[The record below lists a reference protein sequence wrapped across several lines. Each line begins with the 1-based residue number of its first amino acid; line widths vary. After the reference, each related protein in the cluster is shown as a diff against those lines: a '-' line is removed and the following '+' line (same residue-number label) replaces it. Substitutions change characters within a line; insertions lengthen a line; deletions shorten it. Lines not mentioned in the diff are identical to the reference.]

1 MTISWDVINKLFE
14 LNVRDRYKAMKKMT
28 LEEQIEIG
36 KKMNLD
42 DLKQYNKLLD
52 HDMKHP
58 KPKYQVEPCN
68 DLIDDILK
76 QILIEQTKKRT
87 GEYKVY
93 PNLYKYVMYRA
104 TKDLDAGVYDNRELT
119 EEDVVRYIIG

>member
-1 MTISWDVINKLFE
+1 MVDWNRVNKLFE

-28 LEEQIEIG
+28 LEEKLDIG
-36 KKMNLD
+36 KLMNLD

-68 DLIDDILK
+68 DLIDDIIK
-76 QILIEQTKKRT
+76 QIFIELKVKKRT
-87 GEYKVY
+87 EEFKIY
-93 PNLYKYVMYRA
+93 PDLNKYVLYQAMR
-104 TKDLDAGVYDNRELT
+104 DLDAGVYDNKELT
-119 EEDVVRYIIG
+119 EADITRYLIG